1 MSFKSVVGLD
11 AVDVVIHVVITALL
25 LGAFLTTAHGGDEAA
40 LMGTMITAAS
50 LVVFAIRRSLALRRQ
65 ARMQLTTG
73 EVAAERIAVLE
84 HRVGELESVQD
95 RVYELEERLDF
106 AERLLARD
114 SGARALAPG
123 QDRSHE

>member
-11 AVDVVIHVVITALL
+11 AVDVVIHVGITALIA
-25 LGAFLTTAHGGDEAA
+25 GGFLTTAHGGDEAA
-40 LMGTMITAAS
+40 MMGTTITTAS
-50 LVVFAIRRSLALRRQ
+50 LVVFAIRRHLALRRH
-65 ARMQLTTG
+65 ARNEVTTG
-73 EVAAERIAVLE
+73 EVAAERIYGLE
-84 HRVGELESVQD
+84 QRVAELESAQA

-123 QDRSHE
+123 RDQAHE